1 MQTKYWI
8 LWKILFGGIS
18 LILLL
23 IAICNMGVIWN
34 SKGRTFDDVSKIPTN
49 HSAIVLGTS
58 PITPRGIHNGSFDN
72 RIKAASELYKAGK
85 VKKFIV
91 SGGDYTA
98 TERFGCDEPKAMRDS
113 LIAKGVNPEDIFM
126 DYEGTT
132 TIRSLAKLKSYYG
145 YSDTITII
153 SQGYHN
159 QRALA
164 MADRLGLPAIA
175 FDADVP
181 PSRFYKVKNYARE
194 SLARVKMLYSLFL
207 LPPPSALSFSSND
220 QEEFDNFF
228 TQDKMFN
235 GENNTFNE
243 IY

>member
-1 MQTKYWI
+1 MRIKYKKC
-8 LWKILFGGIS
+8 LWLSCGVVG

-23 IAICNMGVIWN
+23 IISCNVWVVWN
-34 SKGRTFDDVSKIPTN
+34 AKGRTYNGISET
-49 HSAIVLGTS
+49 HTTSLGLVLGTS

-72 RIKAASELYKAGK
+72 RIKAASELYMAGK
-85 VKKFIV
+85 VKKLIV

-98 TERFGCDEPKAMRDS
+98 TERFGCDEPKSMRDS
-113 LIAKGVNPEDIFM
+113 LISNGVNPEDIFM

-132 TIRSLAKLKSYYG
+132 TIRSLAKLKYYYG

-164 MADRLGLPAIA
+164 MADRLELPAIA

-181 PSRFYKVKNYARE
+181 PNRFYKVKNYIRE
-194 SLARVKMLYSLFL
+194 SLARVKMLYSLYL
-207 LPPPSALSFSSND
+207 LDPPSALSFSSD
-220 QEEFDNFF
+220 DKEEFVEF
-228 TQDKMFN
+228 M
-235 GENNTFNE
+235 
-243 IY
+243 

>member
-1 MQTKYWI
+1 MKKKCKQLCWI
-8 LWKILFGGIS
+8 LGGAIF

-23 IAICNMGVIWN
+23 IISCNVGVIWN
-34 SKGRTFDDVSKIPTN
+34 VRGRTFDDVSKIPTN

-85 VKKFIV
+85 VKKLIV

-113 LIAKGVNPEDIFM
+113 LISKGVNREDIFM

-132 TIRSLAKLKSYYG
+132 TIRSLAKLKNYYF

-175 FDADVP
+175 LDADVP

-194 SLARVKMLYSLFL
+194 SLARVKILYSLFL
-207 LPPPSALSFSSND
+207 LPPPSALSFSSD
-220 QEEFDNFF
+220 DKEEFKEFIK
-228 TQDKMFN
+228 Q
-235 GENNTFNE
+235 
-243 IY
+243 

>member
-1 MQTKYWI
+1 MKKKYKKLCWI
-8 LWKILFGGIS
+8 IWGAVC

-23 IAICNMGVIWN
+23 IISCNMGVVWN
-34 SKGRTFDDVSKIPTN
+34 SRGRTFEDVSKIPTN

-72 RIKAASELYKAGK
+72 RIKAASQLYKAGK
-85 VKKFIV
+85 VKKLIV

-132 TIRSLAKLKSYYG
+132 TIKSLAKLKNYYC

-175 FDADVP
+175 FDAEVP
-181 PSRFYKVKNYARE
+181 PSRFYKVKTYARE
-194 SLARVKMLYSLFL
+194 SLARVKVLYSLFPL
-207 LPPPSALSFSSND
+207 SPPSVLSFNSND
-220 QEEFDNFF
+220 MDEFNKFIH
-228 TQDKMFN
+228 KSN
-235 GENNTFNE
+235 
-243 IY
+243 